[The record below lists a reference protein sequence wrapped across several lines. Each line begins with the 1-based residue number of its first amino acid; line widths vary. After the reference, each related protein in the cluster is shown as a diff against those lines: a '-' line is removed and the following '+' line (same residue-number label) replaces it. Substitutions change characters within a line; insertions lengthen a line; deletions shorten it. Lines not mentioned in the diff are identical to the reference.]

1 MSVPVLTK
9 AEQELFDTYGRYN
22 STGGV
27 ELPYTTAITQTT
39 VPLNYIDAPTEII
52 GDGEIQLWKF
62 VDNGLF
68 TNPLHFDFVDVQL
81 VNRVGWDGTVK
92 PPAANEV
99 GWKDTVR
106 LNPLEDAIVA
116 MRAKRPA
123 TPFGLPQSKRA
134 LDPSVAAGALGSNM
148 GFTVDPGVTS
158 TAATGG
164 TTPTTP
170 VVPAGTPLLTTA
182 VNVANVNYDNEY
194 TWGSAILSHSEN
206 DLLRP
211 VVFNPSVIVP
221 DAPVVTTAANGTLK
235 WTDPTPYA
243 TAATSSLI
251 STLATN
257 DPKNEFGFSI
267 ERATYALA
275 ASGPFAGKFVLGSFA
290 QIGTVPANVTSFK
303 DTTWKATE
311 FYSYKVIANNAAGS
325 TASLDLLTVPAT
337 PTGLIANVPAA
348 TGTPV
353 TLTWTDNATN
363 ESYYLVEVSIDG
375 GVTYQSLANV
385 LGSTAPTGKGP
396 VTYVAAATLGFN
408 NMYRVT
414 AVVADATGAKALT
427 SLPAMVTANLLA
439 PAAPA
444 TPTSL
449 TSTLAS
455 VSTLT
460 LKWVDIAASTATDYL
475 IEVSTS
481 TDGINFTAF
490 SPLTTVPRPQ
500 VRNPQLSYTA
510 TVDAGIT
517 YIYRVKA
524 QTVKFGSTVTT
535 TASAGYATSA
545 AFTVPTAPTYVLA
558 SSVAAARGTGP
569 ITVSWTASAG
579 GVTYS
584 VQRRTVD
591 AITGALGAWSGNV
604 CTTAT
609 TTCAITRNTK
619 GTIYQFQ
626 VLATVGR
633 GPAAISF
640 VSAPSAS
647 VTAK

>member
-1 MSVPVLTK
+1 
-9 AEQELFDTYGRYN
+9 
-22 STGGV
+22 
-27 ELPYTTAITQTT
+27 
-39 VPLNYIDAPTEII
+39 
-52 GDGEIQLWKF
+52 
-62 VDNGLF
+62 
-68 TNPLHFDFVDVQL
+68 
-81 VNRVGWDGTVK
+81 
-92 PPAANEV
+92 
-99 GWKDTVR
+99 
-106 LNPLEDAIVA
+106 
-116 MRAKRPA
+116 
-123 TPFGLPQSKRA
+123 
-134 LDPSVAAGALGSNM
+134 M

-290 QIGTVPANVTSFK
+290 QIGAVPANVTSFK

-375 GVTYQSLANV
+375 GLTYQSLANV
-385 LGSTAPTGKGP
+385 PGSTAPTGKGP
-396 VTYVAAATLGFN
+396 VTYVAAAKLGFN

-444 TPTSL
+444 TP
-449 TSTLAS
+449 
-455 VSTLT
+455 V
-460 LKWVDIAASTATDYL
+460 
-475 IEVSTS
+475 
-481 TDGINFTAF
+481 FTARTTRIANTTGTVSLNWNAVPGATGYLVTINGGTPIPVNTTTYAPVLTPGSVYTFTVVAQASRF
-490 SPLTTVPRPQ
+490 SGALTT
-500 VRNPQLSYTA
+500 N
-510 TVDAGIT
+510 
-517 YIYRVKA
+517 
-524 QTVKFGSTVTT
+524 
-535 TASAGYATSA
+535 SAASA
-545 AFTVPTAPTYVLA
+545 AFVADLPVAPDTV
-558 SSVAAARGTGP
+558 VATSTPAARGTGP
-569 ITVSWTASAG
+569 ITVTWNQTPSAS
-579 GVTYS
+579 VTGFT
-584 VQRRTVD
+584 VQRRTDTAGVF
-591 AITGALGAWSGNV
+591 GAWSGNV
-604 CTTAT
+604 CNTAAT
-609 TTCAITRNTK
+609 VLTCTITRGNTK
-619 GTIYQFQ
+619 GIGYQFQ
-626 VLATVGR
+626 VQARTAAGNLVSLPSATVI
-633 GPAAISF
+633 AQ
-640 VSAPSAS
+640 
-647 VTAK
+647 